1 MCVRCPARFSASQ
14 SRLDFVMSDGAA
26 ALVPARASAS
36 CRCASRVRARST
48 GPTIL
53 ASSRCIVGNITLE
66 RLDKLT
72 PAAGDKWLQEAEA
85 QLAAVMKDHPFFLIL
100 LASAKSPA

>member
-1 MCVRCPARFSASQ
+1 M
-14 SRLDFVMSDGAA
+14 
-26 ALVPARASAS
+26 
-36 CRCASRVRARST
+36 
-48 GPTIL
+48 
-53 ASSRCIVGNITLE
+53 GNITLE